1 MLSRVADSLYW
12 LARYMERVENIA
24 RFVDVNLHL
33 TLDLPGGVVAQWDP
47 LVTITGDHE
56 SFSERYGA
64 ATEENVIQFLTFD
77 PDYANS
83 IYCCVRDARE
93 NARSIREVIS
103 SEMWEQVNQFHLF
116 LKDSAGRS
124 MAGDEPHEFFT
135 EVKEYCQLFLGLT
148 ETTMSHGEGWHF
160 ARLGRV
166 IERADK
172 TSRLLDVK
180 YFILLPRVEYVGT
193 PYDNIQWMAVLKSAS
208 AFEMYRK
215 KYQRINPHHVA
226 EFLIF
231 DLEFPRAMRYC
242 LVKAEESLHAITG
255 NPWGTANNAA
265 ERSLGRLRAELDYSN
280 IKEVIDSGM
289 HGYLD
294 SFQAKLN
301 SVGGAVFET
310 FFALP
315 PLTPG
320 V

>member
-1 MLSRVADSLYW
+1 
-12 LARYMERVENIA
+12 
-24 RFVDVNLHL
+24 
-33 TLDLPGGVVAQWDP
+33 
-47 LVTITGDHE
+47 
-56 SFSERYGA
+56 
-64 ATEENVIQFLTFD
+64 
-77 PDYANS
+77 
-83 IYCCVRDARE
+83 
-93 NARSIREVIS
+93 
-103 SEMWEQVNQFHLF
+103 
-116 LKDSAGRS
+116 
-124 MAGDEPHEFFT
+124 
-135 EVKEYCQLFLGLT
+135 
-148 ETTMSHGEGWHF
+148 
-160 ARLGRV
+160 
-166 IERADK
+166 
-172 TSRLLDVK
+172 
-180 YFILLPRVEYVGT
+180 VGT

-255 NPWGTANNAA
+255 NPWGMANNAA

>member
-1 MLSRVADSLYW
+1 MLSRVADSIYW
-12 LARYMERVENIA
+12 LARYIERVENVA
-24 RFVDVNLHL
+24 RFMDVNLHL
-33 TLDLPGGVVAQWDP
+33 NLDLPGGVFAQWEP
-47 LVTITGDHE
+47 LVTITGDHKLFKE
-56 SFSERYGA
+56 SYDE

-77 PDYANS
+77 PDYPNS
-83 IYCCVRDARE
+83 IYCCVREARE

-116 LKDSAGRS
+116 LRDASGRKLV
-124 MAGDEPHEFFT
+124 GEEPHEFFT
-135 EVKEYCQLFLGLT
+135 EVKEYCQLILGLT
-148 ETTMSHGEGWHF
+148 ETTMSHSEGWHF
-160 ARLGRV
+160 NRLGRV

-193 PYDNIQWMAVLKSAS
+193 PYDNIQWTAVLKSAS

-215 KYQRINPHHVA
+215 KYQRIDPHQVA

-255 NPWGTANNAA
+255 NPRGTANNPA

-280 IKEVIDSGM
+280 IEEVIDSGM

-294 SFQAKLN
+294 NFQAKLN
-301 SVGGAVFET
+301 TVGEAVYET

-315 PLTPG
+315 PVSSG